1 MKLKWIVPL
10 GGRDDFEIVVAG
22 QSVAIRRKV
31 LNGRGLV
38 ATVDV
43 ETLTAMEATQ
53 LGMALCEAGREA
65 GRGAG
70 KRKAKR

>member
-1 MKLKWIVPL
+1 MKPLTWIIPL
-10 GGRDDFEIVVAG
+10 GGSDDFDLVVDG
-22 QSVAIRRKV
+22 PSVAIRRKV

-43 ETLTAMEATQ
+43 ETLTATEATQ

-65 GRGAG
+65 G
-70 KRKAKR
+70 KRKARSK